1 MSLSGWRSRVAADL
15 PRPFWFLVAGTFV
28 NRIGFVVEPFLALYL
43 SGPRRLTPA
52 TVGVVLACFGAG
64 SFASQIVGGYLA
76 DRVGRRAT
84 LVMGMVGTAASFV
97 ILASVRNLVLIV
109 LAAAL
114 SGLLVDVYRPAL
126 SAAVAD
132 LVPAAARPRAYALIY
147 WAVNLGVAVAG
158 ILGGLLADRSYW
170 LLFLADA
177 ATCLGFA
184 AIIARTVPETR
195 PASPSDGSGSYLRV
209 LKDGVAVGLFFAI
222 LLSSVVY
229 MQQLVTLPLAVRA
242 SGLSAGAYGLVYA
255 MNPAAV
261 IVAQPLVLRLIDR
274 LRPVPTMAA
283 SSLILGVG
291 FGLTAFARSIPAFA
305 ATVVVWTIGE
315 IGFNAVVPAL
325 IATIAPA
332 HLRGRYNG
340 LVGMAFGASALLG
353 PLTGT
358 WLFGVSPG
366 LLWLACLVT
375 CALSAAVTLTLGPAI
390 GRRERG
396 VRESE
401 LDASLAGSGATVGFG
416 ATAGSGATADSR

>member
-1 MSLSGWRSRVAADL
+1 MSLSSWRSRVTADL
-15 PRPFWFLVAGTFV
+15 PRPFWYLVAGTFV

-43 SGPRRLTPA
+43 SGPRRLAPA

-64 SFASQIVGGYLA
+64 SFVSQIVGGYLA

-84 LVMGMVGTAASFV
+84 LVIGMAGTAASFV
-97 ILASVRNLVLIV
+97 ILASVRNLVLIAV
-109 LAAAL
+109 ATAL
-114 SGLLVDVYRPAL
+114 SGLLIDVYRPAL

-132 LVPAAARPRAYALIY
+132 LVPAHARARAYALIY

-184 AIIARTVPETR
+184 VIIARAVPETR
-195 PASPSDGSGSYLRV
+195 PAAPSGGSGGYVDVLR
-209 LKDGVAVGLFFAI
+209 DGVAMGLFLSI

-242 SGLSAGAYGLVYA
+242 SGLSAGAYGLIYA
-255 MNPAAV
+255 MNPVAV

-274 LRPVPTMAA
+274 LRAVPTVAA

-291 FGLTAFARSIPAFA
+291 FGLTAFARSVPAFA
-305 ATVVVWTIGE
+305 VTVIVWTIGE

-325 IATIAPA
+325 IASIAPA

-340 LVGMAFGASALLG
+340 LIGMAFGASSLLG
-353 PLTGT
+353 PLAGT
-358 WLFGVSPG
+358 WLFGVGPG
-366 LLWLACLVT
+366 LLWLACLVS
-375 CALSAAVTLTLGPAI
+375 CALSAAVTLALGPAI
-390 GRRERG
+390 ARRR
-396 VRESE
+396 RDIQDAE
-401 LDASLAGSGATVGFG
+401 LDDALAASTG
-416 ATAGSGATADSR
+416 

>member
-1 MSLSGWRSRVAADL
+1 MSLSSWRSRVTADL
-15 PRPFWFLVAGTFV
+15 PRPFWYLVAGTFV

-64 SFASQIVGGYLA
+64 SFTSQIVGGYLA

-84 LVMGMVGTAASFV
+84 LVIGMAGTAASFV
-97 ILASVRNLVLIV
+97 ILASVRNLVLIAV
-109 LAAAL
+109 AAAL
-114 SGLLVDVYRPAL
+114 SGLLIDVYRPAL

-132 LVPAAARPRAYALIY
+132 LVPARARARAYALIY

-184 AIIARTVPETR
+184 AIIARAVPETR
-195 PASPSDGSGSYLRV
+195 PASPPGDSGGYRDVLR
-209 LKDGVAVGLFFAI
+209 DGVAMGLFLSI

-242 SGLSAGAYGLVYA
+242 SGLSAGAYGLIYA
-255 MNPAAV
+255 MNPVAV

-274 LRPVPTMAA
+274 LRAVPTVAA

-291 FGLTAFARSIPAFA
+291 FGLTAFARSVPAFA

-325 IATIAPA
+325 IASIAPA

-340 LVGMAFGASALLG
+340 LVGMAFGASSLLG
-353 PLTGT
+353 PLAGT
-358 WLFGVSPG
+358 WLFGVGPG
-366 LLWLACLVT
+366 LLWLACLVS
-375 CALSAAVTLTLGPAI
+375 CALSAAVTLSLGPAI
-390 GRRERG
+390 ARRGRDIQDA
-396 VRESE
+396 E
-401 LDASLAGSGATVGFG
+401 LAASTG
-416 ATAGSGATADSR
+416 

>member
-1 MSLSGWRSRVAADL
+1 MSLSSWRSRVTADL
-15 PRPFWFLVAGTFV
+15 PRPFWYLVAGTFV

-64 SFASQIVGGYLA
+64 SLTSQIVGGYLA

-84 LVMGMVGTAASFV
+84 LVIGMAGTAASFV
-97 ILASVRNLVLIV
+97 ILASVRNLVLIAV
-109 LAAAL
+109 AAAL
-114 SGLLVDVYRPAL
+114 SGLLIDVYRPAL

-132 LVPAAARPRAYALIY
+132 LVPAHARARAYALIY

-177 ATCLGFA
+177 ATCLGIA
-184 AIIARTVPETR
+184 VIIARAVPETR
-195 PASPSDGSGSYLRV
+195 PAAPSGGSGGYVDVLR
-209 LKDGVAVGLFFAI
+209 DGVAMGLFLSI

-242 SGLSAGAYGLVYA
+242 SGLSAGAYGLIYA
-255 MNPAAV
+255 MNPVAV

-274 LRPVPTMAA
+274 LRVVPTVAA

-291 FGLTAFARSIPAFA
+291 FGLTAFARSVPAFA

-325 IATIAPA
+325 IASIAPA

-340 LVGMAFGASALLG
+340 LVGMAFGASSLLG
-353 PLTGT
+353 PLAGT
-358 WLFGVSPG
+358 WLFGVGPG
-366 LLWLACLVT
+366 LLWLACLVS
-375 CALSAAVTLTLGPAI
+375 CALSAAVTLALGPAI
-390 GRRERG
+390 ARRR
-396 VRESE
+396 RDIQDAE
-401 LDASLAGSGATVGFG
+401 LDDALAASTG
-416 ATAGSGATADSR
+416 

>member
-1 MSLSGWRSRVAADL
+1 MSLSSWRSRVTADL
-15 PRPFWFLVAGTFV
+15 PRPFWYLVAGTFV

-64 SFASQIVGGYLA
+64 SFVSQIVGGYLA

-84 LVMGMVGTAASFV
+84 LVIGMAGTAASFV
-97 ILASVRNLVLIV
+97 ILASVRNLVLIAV
-109 LAAAL
+109 AAAL
-114 SGLLVDVYRPAL
+114 SGLLIDVYRPAL

-132 LVPAAARPRAYALIY
+132 LVPAHARARAYALIY

-184 AIIARTVPETR
+184 VIIARAVPETR
-195 PASPSDGSGSYLRV
+195 PAAPSGGSGGYVDVLR
-209 LKDGVAVGLFFAI
+209 DGVAMGLFLSI

-242 SGLSAGAYGLVYA
+242 SGLSAGAYGLIYA
-255 MNPAAV
+255 MNPVAV

-274 LRPVPTMAA
+274 LRAVPTVAA

-291 FGLTAFARSIPAFA
+291 FGLTAFARSVPAFA

-325 IATIAPA
+325 IAAIAPA

-340 LVGMAFGASALLG
+340 LVGMAFGASSLLG
-353 PLTGT
+353 PLAGT
-358 WLFGVSPG
+358 WLFGVGPG
-366 LLWLACLVT
+366 LLWLACLVS
-375 CALSAAVTLTLGPAI
+375 CALSAAVTLALGPAI
-390 GRRERG
+390 ARRR
-396 VRESE
+396 RDIQDAE
-401 LDASLAGSGATVGFG
+401 LDASLAATTG
-416 ATAGSGATADSR
+416 

>member
-1 MSLSGWRSRVAADL
+1 MSLSSWRSRVTADL
-15 PRPFWFLVAGTFV
+15 PRPFWYLVAGTFV

-64 SFASQIVGGYLA
+64 SFVSQIVGGYLA

-84 LVMGMVGTAASFV
+84 LVIGMAGTAASFV
-97 ILASVRNLVLIV
+97 ILASVRNLVLIAV
-109 LAAAL
+109 AAAL
-114 SGLLVDVYRPAL
+114 SGLLIDVYRPAL

-132 LVPAAARPRAYALIY
+132 LVPAHARARAYALIY

-184 AIIARTVPETR
+184 VIIARAVPETR
-195 PASPSDGSGSYLRV
+195 PAAPSGGSGGYVDVLR
-209 LKDGVAVGLFFAI
+209 DGVAMGLFLSI

-242 SGLSAGAYGLVYA
+242 SGLSAGAYGLIYA
-255 MNPAAV
+255 MNPVAV

-274 LRPVPTMAA
+274 LRAVPTVAA

-291 FGLTAFARSIPAFA
+291 FGLTAFARSVPAFA

-325 IATIAPA
+325 IASIAPA

-340 LVGMAFGASALLG
+340 LIGMAFGASSLLG
-353 PLTGT
+353 PLAGT
-358 WLFGVSPG
+358 WLFGVGPG
-366 LLWLACLVT
+366 LLWLACLVS
-375 CALSAAVTLTLGPAI
+375 CALSAAVTLALGPAI
-390 GRRERG
+390 ARRR
-396 VRESE
+396 RDIQDAE
-401 LDASLAGSGATVGFG
+401 LDDALAASTG
-416 ATAGSGATADSR
+416 

>member
-1 MSLSGWRSRVAADL
+1 MSLSSWRSRVTADL
-15 PRPFWFLVAGTFV
+15 PRPFWYLVAGTFV

-64 SFASQIVGGYLA
+64 SFVSQIVGGYLA

-84 LVMGMVGTAASFV
+84 LVIGMAGTAASFV
-97 ILASVRNLVLIV
+97 ILASVRNLVLIAV
-109 LAAAL
+109 AAAL
-114 SGLLVDVYRPAL
+114 SGLLIDVYRPAL

-132 LVPAAARPRAYALIY
+132 LVPAHARARAYALIY

-184 AIIARTVPETR
+184 VIIARAVPETR
-195 PASPSDGSGSYLRV
+195 PAAPSGGSGGYVDVLR
-209 LKDGVAVGLFFAI
+209 DGVAMGLFLSI

-242 SGLSAGAYGLVYA
+242 SGLSAGAYGLIYA
-255 MNPAAV
+255 MNPVAV

-274 LRPVPTMAA
+274 LRAVPTVAA

-291 FGLTAFARSIPAFA
+291 FGLTAFARSVPAFA
-305 ATVVVWTIGE
+305 VTVVVWTIGE

-325 IATIAPA
+325 IASIAPA

-340 LVGMAFGASALLG
+340 LIGMAFGASSLLG
-353 PLTGT
+353 PLAGT
-358 WLFGVSPG
+358 WLFGVGPG
-366 LLWLACLVT
+366 LLWLACLVS
-375 CALSAAVTLTLGPAI
+375 CALSAAVTLALGPAI
-390 GRRERG
+390 ARRR
-396 VRESE
+396 RDIQDAE
-401 LDASLAGSGATVGFG
+401 LDDALAASTG
-416 ATAGSGATADSR
+416 

>member
-1 MSLSGWRSRVAADL
+1 MSRSSWRSRVTADL
-15 PRPFWFLVAGTFV
+15 PRPFWYLVAGTFV

-64 SFASQIVGGYLA
+64 SLTSQIVGGYLA

-84 LVMGMVGTAASFV
+84 LVIGMAGTAASFV
-97 ILASVRNLVLIV
+97 ILASVRNLVLIAV
-109 LAAAL
+109 AAAL
-114 SGLLVDVYRPAL
+114 SGLLIDVYRPAL

-132 LVPAAARPRAYALIY
+132 LVPAHARARAYALIY

-184 AIIARTVPETR
+184 VIIARAVPETR
-195 PASPSDGSGSYLRV
+195 PASPSGDSGGYRDVLR
-209 LKDGVAVGLFFAI
+209 DGVAMGLFLSI

-242 SGLSAGAYGLVYA
+242 SGLSAGAYGLIYA
-255 MNPAAV
+255 MNPVAV

-274 LRPVPTMAA
+274 LRAVPTVAA

-291 FGLTAFARSIPAFA
+291 FGLTAFARSVPAFA

-325 IATIAPA
+325 IASIAPA

-340 LVGMAFGASALLG
+340 LIGMAFGASSLLG
-353 PLTGT
+353 PLAGT
-358 WLFGVSPG
+358 WLFGVGPG
-366 LLWLACLVT
+366 LLWLACLVS
-375 CALSAAVTLTLGPAI
+375 CALSAAVTLALGPAI
-390 GRRERG
+390 ARRR
-396 VRESE
+396 RDIQDAE
-401 LDASLAGSGATVGFG
+401 LDDALAASTG
-416 ATAGSGATADSR
+416 

>member
-1 MSLSGWRSRVAADL
+1 MSLSSWRSRVTADL
-15 PRPFWFLVAGTFV
+15 PRPFWYLVAGTFV

-64 SFASQIVGGYLA
+64 SFVSQIVGGYLA

-84 LVMGMVGTAASFV
+84 LVIGMAGTAASFV
-97 ILASVRNLVLIV
+97 ILASVRNLVLIAV
-109 LAAAL
+109 AAAL
-114 SGLLVDVYRPAL
+114 SGLLIDVYRPAL

-132 LVPAAARPRAYALIY
+132 LVPAHARARAYALIY

-184 AIIARTVPETR
+184 VIIARAVPETR
-195 PASPSDGSGSYLRV
+195 PASPSGDSGGYRDVLR
-209 LKDGVAVGLFFAI
+209 DGVAMGLFLSI

-242 SGLSAGAYGLVYA
+242 SGLSAGAYGLIYA
-255 MNPAAV
+255 MNPVAV
-261 IVAQPLVLRLIDR
+261 IVAQPVVLRLIDR
-274 LRPVPTMAA
+274 LRAVPTVAA

-291 FGLTAFARSIPAFA
+291 FGLTAFARSVPAFA

-325 IATIAPA
+325 IASIAPA

-340 LVGMAFGASALLG
+340 LVGMAFGASSLLG
-353 PLTGT
+353 PLAGT
-358 WLFGVSPG
+358 WLFGVGPG
-366 LLWLACLVT
+366 LLWLACLVS
-375 CALSAAVTLTLGPAI
+375 CALSAAVTLALGPAI
-390 GRRERG
+390 ARRR
-396 VRESE
+396 RDIQDAE
-401 LDASLAGSGATVGFG
+401 LDASLAASTG
-416 ATAGSGATADSR
+416 